1 MPTRG
6 IGLDEDEFAQ
16 LGIGG
21 VEIDDDDD
29 SEDYEGFDLTVGG
42 VTLIEDVQLP
52 KLPKVSLA
60 RKYKHKGMSFEIP
73 KGCYDFTWI
82 ISLFLK
88 EEDTSGVRA
97 YFNFIDSTG
106 VGVRFVEMDADEIGE
121 YHNREAERIR
131 KSVSN
136 SSSKDLFKSVE
147 LNENDVIVTYIEK
160 SPHITVYQT
169 EAWLTVTQGDKSYS
183 VLISITDTESAR
195 PSAKKVFE
203 TIKIKSN
210 SFLDR

>member
-1 MPTRG
+1 M
-6 IGLDEDEFAQ
+6 
-16 LGIGG
+16 
-21 VEIDDDDD
+21 
-29 SEDYEGFDLTVGG
+29 
-42 VTLIEDVQLP
+42 
-52 KLPKVSLA
+52 
-60 RKYKHKGMSFEIP
+60 
-73 KGCYDFTWI
+73 
-82 ISLFLK
+82 K

-121 YHNREAERIR
+121 YHNREAESTRQ
-131 KSVSN
+131 SVSN

-160 SPHITVYQT
+160 SPQITVYQT

-183 VLISITDTESAR
+183 VLISITDTESSR

-210 SFLDR
+210 SFSISDK